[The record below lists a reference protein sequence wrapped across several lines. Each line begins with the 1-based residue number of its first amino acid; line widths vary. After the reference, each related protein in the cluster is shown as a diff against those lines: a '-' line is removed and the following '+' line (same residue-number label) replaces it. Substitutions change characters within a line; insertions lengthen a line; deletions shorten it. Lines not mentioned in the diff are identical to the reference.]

1 MKFDGKNLEE
11 VINRHWKWICCPTDD
26 EDRADFSGADLVGAS
41 ISYARLFGANF
52 RGANLFHAC
61 LFGADLT
68 KADFTGANL
77 YEADLQRAKLRGAIG
92 LGYIPQQIPTHG
104 SFIAWKRVKLQAGGT
119 HYDYS
124 VIAKLRIPEDAERVC
139 LLNGECKASRAEVL
153 EIQTIGGAPLPGEV
167 GISIRDGRTEYRAG
181 ETVTVDDFVGDRLN
195 EHTPGIFFYLD
206 RRQAIRYLTSG
217 DDAEGRVKPVDF
229 ISLKEAYKGTG
240 LSGTPPQVLD
250 YIVGDDLK
258 EVAFAL
264 KHMPDDQ
271 AAAVVLKYWD
281 EYPPETIA
289 KVMDKTL
296 EEVNVLWKQARERI
310 ARAIGG

>member
-1 MKFDGKNLEE
+1 MKFDGKNLAE
-11 VINRHWKWICCPTDD
+11 VIDRHWQWILCPTDD
-26 EDRADFSGADLVGAS
+26 EDRADFSGADLVGVS
-41 ISYARLFGANF
+41 IPYARLFGANF

-77 YEADLQRAKLRGAIG
+77 YEADLHRAKLRGAIG

-104 SFIAWKRVKLQAGGT
+104 SFIAWKRVKMQEGGT

-124 VIAKLRIPEDAERVC
+124 VIAKLRIPEEAERVC

-153 EIQTIGGAPLPGEV
+153 EIQTIGGAPLPGVV
-167 GISIRDGRTEYRAG
+167 GISIRDGRTKYRAG
-181 ETVTVDDFVGDRLN
+181 ETVAVENFVGDRFN

-206 RRQAIRYLTSG
+206 RRQTIRYLTSG
-217 DDAEGRVKPVDF
+217 EDAAGRVQPLNLET
-229 ISLKEAYKGTG
+229 LKEAYKETG

-281 EYPPETIA
+281 DYPPETIA
-289 KVMDKTL
+289 KAMGKTV
-296 EEVNVLWKQARERI
+296 EEVDALWKQARARI
-310 ARAIGG
+310 ASVIGD